1 MPGLAQTI
9 DRAWFERD
17 APEVAPDLLGKC
29 LVVDVAGIMCSG
41 RVIEVEAYMPDD
53 PASHTFNGET
63 SRNAVMFGPAGHLY
77 VYLSYGIHHC
87 ANVVTGPVGSGQAV
101 LIRAVEPTEGFGA
114 MRRRRVGRP
123 DADLANGPGKLC
135 QALGIGAHHDGAD
148 LLDGPVAIVDDG
160 QPPPLVPRSGP
171 RVGITKGIAT
181 PWRFRVPAGPTDEV
195 STVALRSPD

>member
-1 MPGLAQTI
+1 VPGLAQTI
-9 DRAWFERD
+9 DRAWFKRD
-17 APEVAPDLLGKC
+17 APEVAPDLPGKR
-29 LVVDVAGIMCSG
+29 LAVDVAGIMCSG
-41 RVIEVEAYMPDD
+41 RIIEVEAYMPND

-77 VYLSYGIHHC
+77 VYLSYGIHQC
-87 ANVVTGPVGSGQAV
+87 VNVVTGPIGSRQAV

-114 MRRRRVGRP
+114 MRRRRVGRS

-160 QPPPLVPRSGP
+160 KSPPLVPRSGP
-171 RVGITKGIAT
+171 RVGITKGIET
-181 PWRFRVPAGPTDEV
+181 SWRFRVPAGPADEV
-195 STVALRSPD
+195 STVALRSPA